1 MESSLE
7 QKIIFYLVIIWD
19 SKNNYFI
26 VRVCLFVCLF
36 VLVYLEYF
44 EHLKYF
50 TLGFEAY

>member
-1 MESSLE
+1 MYTH
-7 QKIIFYLVIIWD
+7 IYTYYI
-19 SKNNYFI
+19 
-26 VRVCLFVCLF
+26 CVCLF